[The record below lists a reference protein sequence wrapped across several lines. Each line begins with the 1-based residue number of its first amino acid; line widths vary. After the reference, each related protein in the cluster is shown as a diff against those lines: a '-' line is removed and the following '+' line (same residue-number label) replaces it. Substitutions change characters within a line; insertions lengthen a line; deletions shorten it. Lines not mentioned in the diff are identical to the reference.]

1 MSNSYPIS
9 DPAFAEFAP
18 EVSVSGVS
26 WAAIFAGAV
35 SASALSLILIFLGVG
50 LGFSSVSP
58 WENVGAS
65 ASTIA
70 ISSVVWLAFTQIAA
84 SGLGGY
90 LAGRLRGMWNSLH
103 TDEVYFRDTA
113 HGLLSWSIATLIAVV
128 LAGAV
133 IGNIASS
140 AASAGSTVAAG
151 AFTAAGVAGAAK
163 ATDKSGA
170 ESGSSTLSGIAN
182 YMNPQDAS
190 LAYTIEALFR
200 KDIAATTTDATNA
213 TTATNPTNAESANT
227 PTSGEVT
234 RIFINAFKSKSLS
247 PLDQRYLAQLISQ
260 RTGVSMQEAD
270 RRVVE
275 AFNRTQAA
283 LVEAETN
290 AKAAADKARK
300 TAAYSA
306 LWLFAVLLAGA
317 FVASWAATF
326 GGKQRDFV
334 GASRTTYPTAR
345 A

>member
-1 MSNSYPIS
+1 MSNSYPTS
-9 DPAFAEFAP
+9 DPAFTQFAP
-18 EVSVSGVS
+18 DVSASGVS
-26 WAAIFAGAV
+26 WAAILAGAAG
-35 SASALSLILIFLGVG
+35 ASALSLILIFLGVG

-90 LAGRLRGMWNSLH
+90 LAGRLRVMWSSLH

-113 HGLLSWSIATLIAVV
+113 HGLLAWSIATLIAVV
-128 LAGAV
+128 FAGTV

-151 AFTAAGVAGAAK
+151 AVSAAGVAGAAAAK
-163 ATDKSGA
+163 GTDSSGM
-170 ESGSSTLSGIAN
+170 GSETSTLSGIAN

-200 KDIAATTTDATNA
+200 KDTERKDPATSAPTAPKATA
-213 TTATNPTNAESANT
+213 NAESVNA

-234 RIFINAFKSKSLS
+234 RIFINAFKARSLS
-247 PLDQRYLAQLISQ
+247 PLDQRYLAQLIAQ
-260 RTGVSMQEAD
+260 RTGVSMEEAD

-275 AFNRTQAA
+275 AFNRTRTAM
-283 LVEAETN
+283 VEAENN

-306 LWLFAVLLAGA
+306 LWLFVILLAGA

-334 GASRTTYPTAR
+334 AHTRTTVR
-345 A
+345 V